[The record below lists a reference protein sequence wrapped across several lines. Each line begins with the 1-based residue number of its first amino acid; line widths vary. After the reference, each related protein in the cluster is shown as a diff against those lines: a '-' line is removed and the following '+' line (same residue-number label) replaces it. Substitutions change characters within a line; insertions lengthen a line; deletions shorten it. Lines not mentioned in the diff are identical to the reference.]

1 MKAIAF
7 SFAIK
12 SSHAAAEPDYSGSA
26 VTEIVD
32 GEFFK
37 NGDFFGYHVETA
49 SVVRSGACHIVTV
62 EFSCEIDIEDAEYF
76 VESFASF
83 LTYQL
88 SLNWSHAYGSP
99 FVDVN
104 YGEFYRDN
112 GDGFRDHLNLNI
124 TRKFSLEHLPNSV
137 PDLHELVQFYFL
149 GMQSNNVKAK
159 FFNLFLILESVEKS
173 PLAQSM
179 YANGTLFSE
188 AETDAITE
196 LASKMSERP
205 GNMLTSVLR
214 HTEEPRHVKLSAAL
228 HQLGVATFCV
238 HGTTATDVTPELIKQ
253 IIGARNKLFH
263 RGSTFDEN
271 LLWGT
276 LIPLTRQVISRLLE
290 QPDALDAVK
299 PAR

>member
-1 MKAIAF
+1 MKAINF
-7 SFAIK
+7 SFTIK

-37 NGDFFGYHVETA
+37 NGDFCGYHVETA
-49 SVVRSGACHIVTV
+49 VVAKSDARYLVTV
-62 EFSCEIDIEDAEYF
+62 EFTREVDIVDAEYF

-124 TRKFSLEHLPNSV
+124 TRRFPLERLPNSV
-137 PDLHELVQFYFL
+137 PDLHELAHFYFL
-149 GMQSNNVKAK
+149 GMQSNNIRAK
-159 FFNLFLILESVEKS
+159 FFNLFLILESIEGS
-173 PLAQSM
+173 RLAQAM

-188 AETDAITE
+188 AEANAIRE
-196 LASKMSERP
+196 LASKMSDRP
-205 GNMLTSVLR
+205 GSMLTSVLR
-214 HTEEPRHVKLSAAL
+214 HTEEPRQVKLSAAL
-228 HQLGVATFCV
+228 HRLGVATFSI
-238 HGTTATDVTPELIKQ
+238 HDSTSASVTPKLIKA
-253 IIGARNKLFH
+253 ILEARNKLFH
-263 RGSTFDEN
+263 RGGTFDEN

-290 QPDALDAVK
+290 QPDALDGGAT
-299 PAR
+299 

>member
-7 SFAIK
+7 SFVVQ

-32 GEFFK
+32 GAFFR

-49 SVVRSGACHIVTV
+49 SVAKSDARHIVTV
-62 EFSCEIDIEDAEYF
+62 EFSREIDIEQAEYF

-88 SLNWSHAYGSP
+88 SLNWNHAYGSP

-104 YGEFYRDN
+104 YSEFYRDN

-124 TRKFSLEHLPNSV
+124 TRKFSLEHLPNAVS
-137 PDLHELVQFYFL
+137 DLHELVQFYFL

-159 FFNLFLILESVEKS
+159 FFNLFLILESIEKS
-173 PLAQSM
+173 PFAQAM

-188 AETDAITE
+188 AETNAIRE
-196 LASKMSERP
+196 LASTMSERR

-214 HTEEPRHVKLSAAL
+214 HTEEPRHVKLSEAL
-228 HQLGVATFCV
+228 HLLGVATFCV
-238 HGTTATDVTPELIKQ
+238 HGSTSTDVTPELIKG

-263 RGSTFDEN
+263 RGSAFDEN

-299 PAR
+299 SAR